1 MDLHQLKLFIAV
13 METGSFTGASRKVHL
28 TQPTISGHIKSL
40 EDLIGAHL
48 FDRIGREVLPTK
60 AAELLYP
67 YAVKLMELADDTER
81 AMSYYIK
88 GTKGVLRVGGS
99 NIPGQYI
106 LPALVGEF
114 KEKWQEIQVMLKI
127 GDTSEITGLVEE
139 GELELGVVGA
149 VLDKPGLQ
157 YESCCGDE
165 LVLVIPRDHELAG
178 LKKVDFEKIR
188 SYPFVIR
195 EKGSGSRMTAENAL
209 VSAGFGGAESMNIVA
224 EMGSTEAI
232 LHAIKAQIGIG
243 IVSSRAV
250 EDDIRYGTLVSRKID
265 EVDLKRNFYLIW
277 RKDRS
282 LSPIAINF
290 LRFLKGSMSE

>member
-1 MDLHQLKLFIAV
+1 
-13 METGSFTGASRKVHL
+13 MENGSFTKASKKVHL
-28 TQPTISGHIKSL
+28 TQPTISGHIKAL
-40 EDLIGAHL
+40 EDLIGAPL
-48 FDRIGREVLPTK
+48 FDRIGREVFPTK

-67 YAVKLMELADDTER
+67 YAVKLLELADDTKK

-88 GTKGVLRVGGS
+88 GTKGVLNVGGS

-114 KEKWQEIQVMLKI
+114 KEKEIQVTLKI

-139 GELELGVVGA
+139 GGLELGVVGA

-157 YESCCGDE
+157 YEPCCGDE
-165 LVLVIPRDHELAG
+165 LILVIPKHHELAEEN
-178 LKKVDFEKIR
+178 KVDVTKIR

-209 VSAGFGGAESMNIVA
+209 ISSGYKGFKDLDVVA

-232 LHAIKAQIGIG
+232 LRAVMAKIGIS
-243 IVSSRAV
+243 IVSLRAV
-250 EDDIRYGTLVSRKID
+250 EDYVRHGTLVSKKI
-265 EVDLKRNFYLIW
+265 EGLDLKRNFYLIW

-282 LSPIAINF
+282 LSPIAKKFLGF
-290 LRFLKGSMSE
+290 LRGAIEV